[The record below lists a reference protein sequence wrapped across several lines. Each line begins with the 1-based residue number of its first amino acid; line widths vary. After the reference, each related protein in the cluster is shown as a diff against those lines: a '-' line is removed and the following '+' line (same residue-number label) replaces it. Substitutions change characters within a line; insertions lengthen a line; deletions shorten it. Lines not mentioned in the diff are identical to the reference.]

1 MTRNRAEEYRRLAQE
16 CLTAA
21 RTVSTE
27 EARTAVRAKLW
38 FRLAEEQDDEGAA
51 IQGSVPPI
59 AAEEPQS
66 AAQQQQQIQPKDDDT
81 KE

>member
-27 EARTAVRAKLW
+27 EARTALIERAKLW

-51 IQGSVPPI
+51 I
-59 AAEEPQS
+59 
-66 AAQQQQQIQPKDDDT
+66 
-81 KE
+81 